1 MDCEMSTQSRISTVL
16 NKQHRLWNL
25 PMLWEFETFKL
36 TFNPRTS
43 ASHRRMVW
51 AILDY
56 FEANYLIKLRGQFSI
71 RNFLFLPCHRAVW
84 FRATGN
90 GDDLSTSWN
99 FRCFPFSFYSLFI
112 RFWISNFAFRTC
124 TVLALL
130 RSHCGRLSDNPGSF
144 LCSQCYQ

>member
-84 FRATGN
+84 FRAQEIAM
-90 GDDLSTSWN
+90 TSRLLGILGA
-99 FRCFPFSFYSLFI
+99 FHSPFTLFSFAFEFPTLLF
-112 RFWISNFAFRTC
+112 
-124 TVLALL
+124 VLAQCLL
-130 RSHCGRLSDNPGSF
+130 LSHCRRLSDNPGSF